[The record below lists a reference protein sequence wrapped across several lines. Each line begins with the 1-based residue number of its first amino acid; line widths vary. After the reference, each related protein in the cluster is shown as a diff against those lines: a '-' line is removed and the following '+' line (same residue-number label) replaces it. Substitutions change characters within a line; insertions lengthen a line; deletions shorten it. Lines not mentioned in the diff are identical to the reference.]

1 MVFNPAGRS
10 LTING
15 SSRRTAERRTAK
27 RRNPV
32 AAVARRRS
40 NPIARRR
47 SNPASVTGLLVT
59 AVMAGIGVSLFDAV
73 TSRIMP
79 QNSGLFSVGV
89 KLGGA
94 WLFQSPLGAK
104 VPVLGKYK
112 NDIALVLATI
122 GIVQAM
128 NMYVLPAVAGAV
140 NSLGA
145 GTLIAAPDDTTSGI
159 YGQQGVP
166 IWG

>member
-1 MVFNPAGRS
+1 
-10 LTING
+10 
-15 SSRRTAERRTAK
+15 
-27 RRNPV
+27 
-32 AAVARRRS
+32 
-40 NPIARRR
+40 
-47 SNPASVTGLLVT
+47 
-59 AVMAGIGVSLFDAV
+59 MAGIGVSLFDAV

-112 NDIALVLATI
+112 NDIALVLAAI
-122 GIVQAM
+122 GLVQAM
-128 NMYVLPAVAGAV
+128 NLYVLPAVAGAV